1 MVLIQCE
8 YQTYSGVQLHVGRVK
23 ARKDLSVEMGKEKT
37 IPPVAPTSS
46 ATIVKQLE
54 RVQIVN

>member
-1 MVLIQCE
+1 MGTV
-8 YQTYSGVQLHVGRVK
+8 T
-23 ARKDLSVEMGKEKT
+23 ARKDLSVEIGEEKT

-54 RVQIVN
+54 RAQIVN

>member
-1 MVLIQCE
+1 LIQCE
-8 YQTYSGVQLHVGRVK
+8 YQAYSGVQLHVGTVK
-23 ARKDLSVEMGKEKT
+23 ARKDLSVEIGEEKN
-37 IPPVAPTSS
+37 IPPVAATSS